1 MLLAAA
7 RLRRRCVFR
16 RPDLSWTRRARTV
29 PCPSEGAS
37 VSGGP
42 RSATYRAALPTAVE
56 SQSKWARVP
65 QDVEGHP
72 ITFLFLYDV
81 WVDLWGR
88 EFADAQVKVER
99 ARRGVYE
106 AAWQEVLAL

>member
-1 MLLAAA
+1 MSS
-7 RLRRRCVFR
+7 CS
-16 RPDLSWTRRARTV
+16 P
-29 PCPSEGAS
+29 G
-37 VSGGP
+37 
-42 RSATYRAALPTAVE
+42 
-56 SQSKWARVP
+56 
-65 QDVEGHP
+65 VEGHP

-106 AAWQEVLAL
+106 AAWQGVLALSAKERSQRWSKFLAERRAPPIR